1 MSVTVVPEVKSALQ
15 LRDSQS
21 IPAGDEVTR
30 PFPWTT
36 TVSRCWP
43 CGGGVAAANVAL
55 TSRSASS
62 VRSQPPLPL
71 QAPAQP
77 KKTAPE
83 SGTAIRWTCEPE
95 TYCALQLPRQSA
107 PAPRTSPLPEV
118 VRRRVAWDGLRS
130 PEPPLLEPQ
139 AVTATATKKMP
150 IGPRIASPT
159 HLEEGLTCGQQ
170 ATSLKQVPWR
180 ATSRH
185 VATIGRPEQCSVGE
199 VGILYVPA
207 LAIGELDET
216 EPEPPG
222 VRAGAD
228 RRVLVEP
235 GRRAIDGRVRAVIH
249 VRPATGDGGN
259 HGGGARLCVGVR
271 GSPGAGRVRRRSGG
285 ASKRG
290 GERQSAKRFHCLTSG
305 RDESYPF
312 TAGRLRYFGSPPRSD
327 PPLAGRSSR
336 AISTASRS
344 TRRIRSALRRIP
356 CRRGGPGDCPPPGAA
371 LRGGRRSP
379 SPG

>member
-1 MSVTVVPEVKSALQ
+1 MPLLPLVKRGQNRCVEFRAMTVALVPSFGASARTSDWNSAVTLVSDCSVSVQVLDGPEQAPLHPVKRVPPPADAVSVTVLLPWTVKSHFVANSPHSRPAPVTVPGPVTAAVRCTSAGGGGAWATKFAYTVASLDNDKVHPPAPLQSVPQPAKPEPLAGAGVSVTVVPEAKSALQ
-15 LRDSQS
+15 VEDSQS
-21 IPAGDEVTR
+21 IPAGEDVTR

-95 TYCALQLPRQSA
+95 TSCALQLPRQSA

-159 HLEEGLTCGQQ
+159 YLEEALTCEQQ
-170 ATSLKQVPWR
+170 ATSLKESSL
-180 ATSRH
+180 A
-185 VATIGRPEQCSVGE
+185 GEQ
-199 VGILYVPA
+199 
-207 LAIGELDET
+207 
-216 EPEPPG
+216 PPSC
-222 VRAGAD
+222 D
-228 RRVLVEP
+228 
-235 GRRAIDGRVRAVIH
+235 D
-249 VRPATGDGGN
+249 RPA
-259 HGGGARLCVGVR
+259 
-271 GSPGAGRVRRRSGG
+271 
-285 ASKRG
+285 
-290 GERQSAKRFHCLTSG
+290 
-305 RDESYPF
+305 
-312 TAGRLRYFGSPPRSD
+312 
-327 PPLAGRSSR
+327 
-336 AISTASRS
+336 
-344 TRRIRSALRRIP
+344 
-356 CRRGGPGDCPPPGAA
+356 GAA
-371 LRGGRRSP
+371 LSSRGRNLRRTRSCRWRA
-379 SPG
+379 